1 MNQPVS
7 NVDFGLIRYANCW
20 EDADILLQG
29 MSLQA
34 GANVLCIASAG
45 DNALSLLA
53 TQPESVHAIDVS
65 KVQLY
70 LTELKQMS
78 FATLEYDEL
87 LQFLGI
93 HDHSHA
99 TRQQLYKTVSK
110 ALTADTRTYWDARSE
125 VIEQGVIYCG
135 KFEQYFH
142 KYRKYVLPLAHKRQT
157 VHRLLEQKSQEE
169 QEDFYHNRWDS
180 IRLRILMNIFFSKYV
195 MGKYGRDPQF
205 LKQVKIPVAKYIR
218 QKTEQH
224 LQSRLCQDNYFLHMI
239 FTGSFGNT
247 LPHYLREENFESIRS
262 NIHKLQLIHTSAH
275 EAVAAHSYDAYCFS
289 NIFEYFSEPDFDT
302 TAKAWAQHIPAKA
315 TLAYWNLMAQR
326 SLSETNPQAY
336 IYNSACK
343 ALTDIDKG
351 FFYSRFII
359 EKKT

>member
-1 MNQPVS
+1 MNQPIP

-20 EDADILLQG
+20 EDADILLHG
-29 MSLQA
+29 LALQPA
-34 GANVLCIASAG
+34 AKILCIASAG
-45 DNALSLLA
+45 DNALSLL
-53 TQPESVHAIDVS
+53 TTHPESVHAIDVS

-87 LQFLGI
+87 LRFLGV
-93 HDHSHA
+93 HETTQA
-99 TRQQLYKTVSK
+99 TRQQLYRKVSK
-110 ALTADTRTYWDARSE
+110 ALSINAKTYWDEHSKF
-125 VIEQGVIYCG
+125 IEQGIIYCG

-142 KYRKYVLPLAHKRQT
+142 KFRTYVLPMAHNRQT
-157 VHRLLEQKSQEE
+157 LHKLLEKKSQQE
-169 QEDFYHNRWDS
+169 QEEFYRNKFNSFRF
-180 IRLRILMNIFFSKYV
+180 RMLMNIFFSKYV

-224 LQSRLCQDNYFLHMI
+224 LQYRLCQDNYFLHMI

-247 LPHYLREENFESIRS
+247 LPHYLREENFGSIRS
-262 NIHKLQLIHTSAH
+262 NIHKLKLIHTSAH
-275 EAVAAHSYDAYCFS
+275 EAVAVHNYGAYCFS
-289 NIFEYFSEPDFDT
+289 NIFEYFSEQDFDM
-302 TAKAWAQHIPAKA
+302 TAKTWAQLIPANAK
-315 TLAYWNLMAQR
+315 LAYWNLMAQR

-336 IYNSACK
+336 IYNAGCNT
-343 ALTDIDKG
+343 LTDIDKG

-359 EKKT
+359 EQKI